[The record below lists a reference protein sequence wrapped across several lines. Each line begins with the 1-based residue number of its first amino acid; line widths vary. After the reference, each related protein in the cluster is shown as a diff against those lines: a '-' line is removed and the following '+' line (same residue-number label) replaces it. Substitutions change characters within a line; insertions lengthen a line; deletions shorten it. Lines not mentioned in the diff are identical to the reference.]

1 MLRCREISKLVSES
15 MERKLSF
22 REWLELRMHLAMCGV
37 CNGFAKQVR
46 FLRTAARRN
55 SQRLADG
62 QADSDVKL
70 SPEARARIEAA
81 LRDSAK

>member
-22 REWLELRMHLAMCGV
+22 REWLELRMHLVMCSV

-46 FLRTAARRN
+46 FLRLAARRGAQRFHD
-55 SQRLADG
+55 SQTDAE
-62 QADSDVKL
+62 VKL
-70 SPEARARIEAA
+70 SPEARARIRAS
-81 LRDSAK
+81 LRDSIK

>member
-22 REWLELRMHLAMCGV
+22 REWLALRMHLAMCGL

-46 FLRTAARRN
+46 FLRMAARRD

-62 QADSDVKL
+62 RAHSEVRL
-70 SPEARARIEAA
+70 SPEARTRIEAA
-81 LRDSAK
+81 LRDHTK